1 MNPLKALFGNYSKR
15 EVKRVQPIA
24 DKVLALD
31 EKYAAM
37 SESEL
42 KNQTAILKERLAN
55 GETTDDI
62 LPDAF
67 AVCREA
73 SQRVLGMK
81 HFPVQVIGGIILHQ
95 GRIAEMKTGEGKT
108 LVATL
113 PAYLNGLTGEGVH
126 IVTVNDY
133 LARRDSEWMGKLYR
147 YLGLSVG
154 LIVHDLDND
163 LRKQAYAADITYGT
177 NNELGFD
184 YLRDNMVVYKENKV
198 QRGHAFAIVDEV
210 DSILIDEARTP
221 LIISGKG
228 DKSTELY
235 TQANRFAKT
244 LKVQRF
250 TELDSKEDMEAYYAE
265 NGIDYVVDEKAK
277 TATLTQSGVKKAEE
291 FFNID
296 NLTDPENLTIQ
307 HHVNQAI
314 RANGIM
320 KRDVDYVIKDGE
332 IIIVDEFT
340 GRLMYGRRYNEGLH
354 QAIEAKEGVKVQNES
369 KTLATITFQNYFRL
383 YKKLSG
389 MTGTAST
396 EATEFQEIYKLD
408 VVEIPTNKPL
418 ARIDLP
424 DSIFRTENGKF
435 SAVIEQ
441 IIEAHEKGQPV
452 LVGTISIE
460 KSELLSKM
468 LKKRGIQHNV
478 LNAKQHEK
486 EAEIIA
492 QAGKLGAVTIATNMA
507 GRGTDIILGGN
518 AEYLAKAQMRKQ
530 GIDDE
535 LIAEATGFAETDDAE
550 ILEARKI
557 FSELNAGYSKQ
568 IKEEAD
574 KVREAGGLFIIGTE
588 RHESRRIDNQLRGRA
603 GRQGDPGT
611 SRFFLSTEDDLM
623 RLFGGDRMKAML
635 SRMNVDEDMPIEN
648 KMLTGIIENSQEK
661 VELRNFGIRKDVLQ
675 YDDVLNKQREIIY
688 KQRDEVLDGVNIHDS
703 IVKMI
708 EDNIQENVNRFLPE
722 GIHDNWNITGLLDT
736 YMDWVITD
744 RSKYNFSDEDIE
756 VIDSGEIYDMILAD
770 AMAVY
775 ENNEKLLPEET
786 IREMERVYLL
796 RSVDTYWMDHI
807 DNMEQLKA
815 GIHLRSYG
823 QHDPVVAYRLE
834 GFDMFDEM
842 IASIREDTMKLILT
856 QPKRIYEQQKRRE
869 AIAAAKR
876 LAAQKAADARAAA
889 GESEPESDVV
899 KKALQRKQVAQPTAT
914 SGDGTDTANKTIRK
928 GKKVG
933 RNDPCPCGSG
943 KKYKKCC
950 GRDE

>member
-15 EVKRVQPIA
+15 EVKRVRPIA
-24 DKVLALD
+24 DQVLALE

-42 KNQTAILKERLAN
+42 KNQTALLKERLAN

-67 AVCREA
+67 AVCREGA
-73 SQRVLGMK
+73 WRVLGMK

-147 YLGLSVG
+147 YLGLTVG
-154 LIVHDLDND
+154 LIVHDLDNEE
-163 LRKQAYAADITYGT
+163 RKEAYAADITYGT

-184 YLRDNMVVYKENKV
+184 YLRDNMVVYKDDKV

-235 TQANRFAKT
+235 TQANRLAKT

-250 TELDSKEDMEAYYAE
+250 AELNSKEDMESYYAE

-296 NLTDPENLTIQ
+296 NLTDPDNLSIQ

-314 RANGIM
+314 KANGIM
-320 KRDVDYVIKDGE
+320 KRDVDYVVKDGE

-389 MTGTAST
+389 MTGTAMT
-396 EATEFQEIYKLD
+396 EQTEFQEIYKLD

-418 ARIDLP
+418 ARVDLP
-424 DSIFRTENGKF
+424 DSVFQTEMGKF
-435 SAVIEQ
+435 NAVIEQ
-441 IIEAHEKGQPV
+441 IVEAHKKGQPV

-468 LKKRGIQHNV
+468 LKKRGIKHNV

-492 QAGKLGAVTIATNMA
+492 QAGMYGAVTIATNMA

-518 AEYLAKAQMRKQ
+518 AEYLAKASMRKQ
-530 GIDDE
+530 GIEDD
-535 LIAEATGFAETDDAE
+535 LIAEATGYAETDDEE
-550 ILEARKI
+550 ILEARRI
-557 FSELNAGYSKQ
+557 FKELNDKYSEE

-574 KVREAGGLFIIGTE
+574 QVREAGGLFIIGTE

-635 SRMNVDEDMPIEN
+635 ERMNVDEDMPIEN
-648 KMLTGIIENSQEK
+648 KMLTNIIEGSQEK
-661 VELRNFGIRKDVLQ
+661 VEMRNFGIRKDVLQ
-675 YDDVLNKQREIIY
+675 YDDVLNRQREIIY
-688 KQRDEVLDGVNIHDS
+688 TQRDQVLDGEDLHETIQKMLEENITET
-703 IVKMI
+703 VA
-708 EDNIQENVNRFLPE
+708 QFLPADSK
-722 GIHDNWNITGLLDT
+722 DNWNITGLLDT
-736 YMDWVITD
+736 YDGWAILD
-744 RSKYNFSDEDIE
+744 RSKYKFSDEDIE
-756 VIDSGEIYDMILAD
+756 NIEPDEIRDMIIEDAKEIYK
-770 AMAVY
+770 
-775 ENNEKLLPEET
+775 ENEQLLPEET

-807 DNMEQLKA
+807 DNMDQLKA

-823 QHDPVVAYRLE
+823 QHDPVVEYRIE

-842 IASIREDTMKLILT
+842 IASIREDTVKLMLT
-856 QPKRIYEQQKRRE
+856 QPKRIYEQKRRRE

-876 LAAQKAADARAAA
+876 LAAQKAADAKA
-889 GESEPESDVV
+889 ESSDSDDEGDVV
-899 KKALQRKQVAQPTAT
+899 KNALKRKQVAEPTQT

-928 GKKVG
+928 GKKIG

-950 GRDE
+950 GRDA